1 MINDSLLDLL
11 GEYFVSSSLYKQ
23 GWTFEQFV
31 REYELGYITL
41 HRDEMQWSRLL

>member
-11 GEYFVSSSLYKQ
+11 GDYFVSKHLHSQ
-23 GWTFEQFV
+23 GWTFIQFV
-31 REYELGYITL
+31 HAYELGYITL